1 VGVTAET
8 LEEVA
13 ARFDEGL
20 DELAETIALRMR
32 AEIAEVRELEA
43 PELWAEVRRFN
54 RESRAAQAAH
64 LRRGRTLPDSILPA
78 DADAAR
84 AAARFGLS
92 LASALQ
98 AFRIGHNASWECWLN
113 VIAATEMSERDRNDC
128 LLTVSRFVDA
138 YDDRVMVLVAAEY
151 EGELDRGRRHGELHR
166 LRIVRELIEGARSS
180 ADGLGYDLEL
190 EHVAV
195 VAWGVEPQKALQE
208 LSRGLDR
215 RLLQIDAEDQLVLA
229 WLGGRRPLSEE
240 QRRSLL
246 DFDPGDRTA
255 LAFGTSHP
263 GVDGFRRSHRE
274 AGGAH
279 LVASHRANPVTL
291 YEDVALEAFALRDES
306 AARDFVANELASLS
320 GADERS
326 TRYRSTLRT
335 YFATGQNAASAAAT
349 LGIHEATV
357 TRHLRQIEEQIG
369 SPVNKRRA
377 ELELALRLFDL
388 IDHPGAR
395 GDGPAAPS

>member
-8 LEEVA
+8 LSEVA
-13 ARFDEGL
+13 ARFEEGL
-20 DELAETIALRMR
+20 DELAGTIAVRMR
-32 AEIAEVRELEA
+32 TEIDEVRDLEA
-43 PELWAEVRRFN
+43 PELWAEVRRLN
-54 RESRAAQAAH
+54 RESRAGQAAH
-64 LRRGRTLPDSILPA
+64 LRRGRTLPDSMLPA

-98 AFRIGHNASWECWLN
+98 AFRIGHNAAWERWLN

-138 YDDRVMVLVAAEY
+138 YDDRVMVMVAEEY
-151 EGELDRGRRHGELHR
+151 ERELDRGRRHGELHR

-180 ADGLGYDLEL
+180 ADGLGYDLDL

-195 VAWGVEPQKALQE
+195 IAWGEEPQKALQE
-208 LSRGLDR
+208 LSRSLDR
-215 RLLQIDAEDQLVLA
+215 RLLQIEAEDQLILA
-229 WLGGRRPLSEE
+229 WLGGRQPLSEE
-240 QRRSLL
+240 RRRSLFG
-246 DFDPGDRTA
+246 FDPGHGTA

-263 GVDGFRRSHRE
+263 GVEGFRRSHRE

-279 LVASHRANPVTL
+279 LVASRRGTSVTL

-306 AARDFVANELASLS
+306 AARDFVVNELAPLS
-320 GADERS
+320 GSDERS
-326 TRYRSTLRT
+326 ARYRSTLRT
-335 YFATGQNAASAAAT
+335 YFAKGQNASSAAAT

-357 TRHLRQIEEQIG
+357 TRHLRQIEQLIG
-369 SPVNKRRA
+369 CPVNQRRA
-377 ELELALRLFDL
+377 ELELALRLHDL
-388 IDHPGAR
+388 VDHS
-395 GDGPAAPS
+395 GPQPDA